1 MAERTLS
8 PPPGGVPPGDRPM
21 KGEGRVR
28 LVRVRLPDG
37 VWRIQHMG
45 ITEVLP

>member
-1 MAERTLS
+1 
-8 PPPGGVPPGDRPM
+8 M

-37 VWRIQHMG
+37 VWRIQRMG